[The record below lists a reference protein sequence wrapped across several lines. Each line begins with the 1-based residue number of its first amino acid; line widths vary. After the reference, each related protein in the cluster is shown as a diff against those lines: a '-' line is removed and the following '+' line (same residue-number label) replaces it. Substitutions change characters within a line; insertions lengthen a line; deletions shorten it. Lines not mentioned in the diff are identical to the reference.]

1 MAFKSGP
8 DFVPVF
14 WPEKWLQK
22 FEARLFGFTFLDAD
36 LCPDS
41 GRKNGTTAVGPR
53 VVPFAYSCPASLK
66 PAGSQVSGLRVLFWP
81 GIILCSLI
89 HWSDLCFEA
98 SRGRTGICHSIF
110 GFRSFV
116 ALLIFW
122 FAAMAGDAY
131 QYELF
136 IEPRI
141 GKSRSEILA
150 EDEPAPVQG
159 AGEYVGVGEG
169 HGPAGQ
175 SDEMQLCKRGILF
188 SGIEIL
194 LKGIFQ
200 LTDEGKP
207 WCSYTNCYLQMK
219 QVETTDPEIREKPGV
234 VRYASILRGLETRF
248 LVSGTNDFT
257 LTATVSWLRNA
268 RLAETGPDM
277 KLHVS
282 SDKRYSAI
290 PDGVTDI
297 TSIHE
302 WVEQERFL
310 FPVKGVSISGI
321 LYGVSSCISDPAC
334 QMLNQI
340 QMNISIAEIVV
351 GCLILFQKFRNSGLP
366 AGRMTKFYR
375 MHDPE
380 SQFGLSS
387 NVVLRISMCDHPEWQ
402 LQCEGTGSGNAH
414 RERV

>member
-1 MAFKSGP
+1 
-8 DFVPVF
+8 
-14 WPEKWLQK
+14 
-22 FEARLFGFTFLDAD
+22 
-36 LCPDS
+36 
-41 GRKNGTTAVGPR
+41 
-53 VVPFAYSCPASLK
+53 
-66 PAGSQVSGLRVLFWP
+66 
-81 GIILCSLI
+81 
-89 HWSDLCFEA
+89 
-98 SRGRTGICHSIF
+98 
-110 GFRSFV
+110 
-116 ALLIFW
+116 
-122 FAAMAGDAY
+122 MAGDAY

-136 IEPRI
+136 IETRI
-141 GKSRSEILA
+141 GKSRSEPVA

-159 AGEYVGVGEG
+159 AGEYVGVSEG
-169 HGPAGQ
+169 HGSAGQ
-175 SDEMQLCKRGILF
+175 SEDMQLCKRDILF

-219 QVETTDPEIREKPGV
+219 QVETADPEIREKPGV
-234 VRYASILRGLETRF
+234 VRYAPILRGLDSRF
-248 LVSGTNDFT
+248 VVSGANDFT

-282 SDKRYSAI
+282 SEKRYSAI

-297 TSIHE
+297 TSLHE
-302 WVEQERFL
+302 WVEQDRFL
-310 FPVKGVSISGI
+310 FQEKGVSISGTF
-321 LYGVSSCISDPAC
+321 YGVSGCISDPAG

-340 QMNISIAEIVV
+340 QLNISIAEIVV

-380 SQFGLSS
+380 SQFCKSG
-387 NVVLRISMCDHPEWQ
+387 NVVLRIILCDHPEWQ
-402 LQCEGTGSGNAH
+402 PQREGSASSKAC
-414 RERV
+414 